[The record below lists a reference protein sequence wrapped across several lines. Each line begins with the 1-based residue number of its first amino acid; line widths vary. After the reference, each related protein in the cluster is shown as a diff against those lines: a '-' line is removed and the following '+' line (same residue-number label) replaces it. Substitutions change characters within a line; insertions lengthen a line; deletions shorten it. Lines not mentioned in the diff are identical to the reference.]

1 MLFILDKLKILNK
14 ELQNMNEI
22 YKTHMTALAG
32 YGKKILQTATNLQ
45 PLYFEKNTTI
55 REYKE
60 ERYILRWKFPL
71 NLNKT

>member
-1 MLFILDKLKILNK
+1 
-14 ELQNMNEI
+14 
-22 YKTHMTALAG
+22 MTALPG